1 MCSQKKQTDGKR
13 WKKEGKK
20 KKGGGGRN
28 SGHVLVF
35 VCAYLYSVMGPGTC
49 THKQH
54 SSVLHG
60 QLKGKTVWSLFYFLC
75 ILQHVVYLQLS
86 VYTIFKSCYYQDV
99 SNMIFN
105 LRKIHFLYVLCFKY
119 KITYWFMLKKKKK
132 GP

>member
-1 MCSQKKQTDGKR
+1 MVNGGKR
-13 WKKEGKK
+13 KAKK

-60 QLKGKTVWSLFYFLC
+60 QLKGKTV
-75 ILQHVVYLQLS
+75 
-86 VYTIFKSCYYQDV
+86 
-99 SNMIFN
+99 
-105 LRKIHFLYVLCFKY
+105 
-119 KITYWFMLKKKKK
+119 
-132 GP
+132 